1 VQASWFGE
9 FNGIFVVSISICN
22 IFPASIAFIFQPI
35 GSVMSGIIL
44 EPLGRKRSMILVNI
58 PHIVAWLMFHYAS
71 SLRDMYISAVL
82 LGLGVGILLIDY
94 P

>member
-1 VQASWFGE
+1 
-9 FNGIFVVSISICN
+9 
-22 IFPASIAFIFQPI
+22 
-35 GSVMSGIIL
+35 MSGIIL

-82 LGLGVGILLIDY
+82 LGLGVCILLK
-94 P
+94 